1 MSWQERHRPVSLLA
15 DMALR
20 QERVAQ
26 RLAELRE
33 RHALSQEKAAQKVGI
48 THRQWQRWENGQSMP
63 RPGNLGEVALAFG
76 VPVTTFYEEDD
87 APELDDDRLDE
98 ALGLLKQLLSRQ
110 EALAEAVASLVERLD
125 ADQKPSR
132 PGRRQAS

>member
-87 APELDDDRLDE
+87 APELEKSKLDE
-98 ALGLLKQLLSRQ
+98 AIAQLTQLVERQ
-110 EALAEAVASLVERLD
+110 EAVEQALVALTQELVAV
-125 ADQKPSR
+125 
-132 PGRRQAS
+132 RRQGPPRRARAS

>member
-1 MSWQERHRPVSLLA
+1 MSWQARHRPVSLLA

-76 VPVTTFYEEDD
+76 VPVTTFYEDD
-87 APELDDDRLDE
+87 DQPELDQDRLDE
-98 ALGLLKQLLSRQ
+98 ALDLLRQLLSRQ
-110 EALAEAVASLVERLD
+110 EALAEAVAGLAGRLD
-125 ADQKPSR
+125 ADQTPAQSR
-132 PGRRQAS
+132 KRRAS

>member
-1 MSWQERHRPVSLLA
+1 
-15 DMALR
+15 MALR

-98 ALGLLKQLLSRQ
+98 ALGLLRQLLSRQ
-110 EALAEAVASLVERLD
+110 EALAESVASLVERLD

-132 PGRRQAS
+132 SGRRQAS

>member
-1 MSWQERHRPVSLLA
+1 
-15 DMALR
+15 MALR

-33 RHALSQEKAAQKVGI
+33 RHALSQERAAQKVGI

-76 VPVTTFYEEDD
+76 VPVSTFY
-87 APELDDDRLDE
+87 DDDEQVDQSQLDRIE
-98 ALGLLKQLLSRQ
+98 EKLDLLLS
-110 EALAEAVASLVERLD
+110 LF
-125 ADQKPSR
+125 R
-132 PGRRQAS
+132 PDEQSPRPKRPRRQSRIVDPGLGSSIKPTC

>member
-1 MSWQERHRPVSLLA
+1 
-15 DMALR
+15 
-20 QERVAQ
+20 
-26 RLAELRE
+26 
-33 RHALSQEKAAQKVGI
+33 
-48 THRQWQRWENGQSMP
+48 MP

>member
-1 MSWQERHRPVSLLA
+1 MSWQARHRPVSLLA

-87 APELDDDRLDE
+87 QPELDQDRLDE
-98 ALGLLKQLLSRQ
+98 ALDLLRQLLSRQ
-110 EALAEAVASLVERLD
+110 EALAEAVAGLAGRLD
-125 ADQKPSR
+125 ADQTPAQSR
-132 PGRRQAS
+132 KRRAS

>member
-1 MSWQERHRPVSLLA
+1 
-15 DMALR
+15 MALR

-87 APELDDDRLDE
+87 QPELDQDRLDE
-98 ALGLLKQLLSRQ
+98 ALDLLRQLLSRQ
-110 EALAEAVASLVERLD
+110 EALAEAVAGLAGRLD
-125 ADQKPSR
+125 ADQTPAQSR
-132 PGRRQAS
+132 KRRAS